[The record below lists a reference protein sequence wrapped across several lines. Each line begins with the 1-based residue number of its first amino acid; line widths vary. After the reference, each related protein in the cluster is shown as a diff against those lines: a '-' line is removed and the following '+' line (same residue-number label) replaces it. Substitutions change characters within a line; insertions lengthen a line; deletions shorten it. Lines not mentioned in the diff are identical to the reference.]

1 MPRLAFPTTMR
12 RNLYKK
18 ILAASV
24 VIKVLKKLGRC
35 TSYIGFYFKTSW
47 LHQEIM
53 ATKIFEQFHFSY
65 TVDYH
70 DNSSIVSKSS
80 MAKIWLDSVVFLLC
94 SFVDL
99 LAPPRA
105 LIVTLTFW
113 RPSRTHP
120 HRSSIINP
128 SYSIHIWRQLGTTWE
143 LHEQHLGTTIWRHLG
158 FPNWDNFETPFGTI
172 LSHFLG
178 HLCDTLWV
186 GGGPFQKNKSYPHFL
201 MLWSLYNRYLTL
213 KMVSLQN

>member
-1 MPRLAFPTTMR
+1 
-12 RNLYKK
+12 
-18 ILAASV
+18 
-24 VIKVLKKLGRC
+24 
-35 TSYIGFYFKTSW
+35 
-47 LHQEIM
+47 M

-178 HLCDTLWV
+178 HLWDTFWDNFGTALINALASFKTKLGQLWDNFRTTF
-186 GGGPFQKNKSYPHFL
+186 GQLWYNFQTAL
-201 MLWSLYNRYLTL
+201 EQLLDSLRENLGIILGWFWDNFETTSGQL
-213 KMVSLQN
+213 SGNF

>member
-1 MPRLAFPTTMR
+1 M
-12 RNLYKK
+12 
-18 ILAASV
+18 
-24 VIKVLKKLGRC
+24 
-35 TSYIGFYFKTSW
+35 
-47 LHQEIM
+47 
-53 ATKIFEQFHFSY
+53 
-65 TVDYH
+65 DYH

-178 HLCDTLWV
+178 HLWDTFWDNFGTALINALASFKTKLGQLWDNFRTTF
-186 GGGPFQKNKSYPHFL
+186 GQLWYNFQTALEQLFD
-201 MLWSLYNRYLTL
+201 SLGKT
-213 KMVSLQN
+213 